1 MDLKRVFPTLDK
13 VWISSE
19 VSDPMLESTSCKA
32 NVDSSGPVVA
42 IVLNQDSLWGDL
54 LGVGQI

>member
-1 MDLKRVFPTLDK
+1 MDK

-19 VSDPMLESTSCKA
+19 VSDPVLESTSCKA
-32 NVDSSGPVVA
+32 DVDSSGPVVPV
-42 IVLNQDSLWGDL
+42 VLNQDSLWGDL